1 MDDDAVGRDDQRTAA
16 RMDMR
21 LPIQARVGEGEHIN
35 LEMVDISASG
45 MQIRSPDFDVL
56 KRGFDAQHNSATF
69 EIRIIARLAW
79 ARPEADG
86 TFVTGWEFDRIDDEP
101 RIG

>member
-1 MDDDAVGRDDQRTAA
+1 MDNKDVSSNDQRSAA
-16 RMDMR
+16 RLDMG
-21 LPIQARVGEGEHIN
+21 LPIQARVGQGDHID

-56 KRGFDAQHNSATF
+56 KRGFDAQHNAATF
-69 EIRIIARLAW
+69 EIRLVARLAW
-79 ARPEADG
+79 ARPEDDG
-86 TFVTGWEFDRIDDEP
+86 TFVTGWEFDRVDDEP

>member
-1 MDDDAVGRDDQRTAA
+1 MDNTEANGEKRRAK
-16 RMDMR
+16 RLLIG
-21 LPIQARVGEGEHIN
+21 LPIQARVGDGSHIE

-45 MQIRSPDFDVL
+45 MQIRSQDFDVL

-69 EIRIIARLAW
+69 EIRFIARLAW
-79 ARPEADG
+79 ARPESDG
-86 TFVTGWEFDRIDDEP
+86 TFVTGWEFDREDDEP

>member
-1 MDDDAVGRDDQRTAA
+1 MDQSQSNKRSAD
-16 RMDMR
+16 R
-21 LPIQARVGEGEHIN
+21 LQIGLSIQARVGAGDHID

-45 MQIRSPDFDVL
+45 MQIRSDDFDVL

-69 EIRIIARLAW
+69 EIRLIGRLAW
-79 ARPEADG
+79 ARPEEDG
-86 TFVTGWEFDRIDDEP
+86 TFVTGWEFDREDDEP